1 MSYKKELRNII
12 DVYVSDYKKASEM
25 LYSIKNGKEYTEIYK
40 NEFSESWLEKFNL
53 RSVKFRK
60 DIQLL
65 FDRKYSSMRNNK
77 MAFVNQYKESTHL
90 RINNYVK
97 LIQMRGTSTEP
108 STIDFI
114 LREFKNDPITFELLL
129 GALKD
134 GGYDENFIHLV
145 YLSSPVYVYNQT
157 MEYNKQIQ
165 KYLNRLSLNFNDLEF
180 AAEFDDLAISSFDL
194 LNDNLDYILPEDEQE
209 EYNLE
214 LEKALYQVFKGEY
227 NKVKQFKVDILTSH
241 NQTD

>member
-1 MSYKKELRNII
+1 
-12 DVYVSDYKKASEM
+12 
-25 LYSIKNGKEYTEIYK
+25 
-40 NEFSESWLEKFNL
+40 
-53 RSVKFRK
+53 
-60 DIQLL
+60 
-65 FDRKYSSMRNNK
+65 
-77 MAFVNQYKESTHL
+77 
-90 RINNYVK
+90 
-97 LIQMRGTSTEP
+97 
-108 STIDFI
+108 
-114 LREFKNDPITFELLL
+114 
-129 GALKD
+129 
-134 GGYDENFIHLV
+134 
-145 YLSSPVYVYNQT
+145 

-227 NKVKQFKVDILTSH
+227 DKVKQFKVDMLTSH